1 MAAAKV
7 GDKDVSVCYIG
18 TNMIQKAY
26 LGTILVCD
34 AADQVGLIIRYT
46 FSDVKTGR
54 KT

>member
-7 GDKDVSVCYIG
+7 GDKKVQVCYIG
-18 TNMIQKAY
+18 TSMIQKAY
-26 LGTILVCD
+26 LGTVLLCD
-34 AADQVGLIIRYT
+34 AADQIGLIIRYR